1 MRRLLLVLGFLTAG
15 LSTLAQTLPCRYW
28 FDQNDGEAQQAVV
41 VDGALQLPAGLPE
54 GFHVVYMQLGSDS
67 MSSIR
72 SHLFYAPIL
81 TSTWSE
87 SVQYTYW
94 FDRDFANRQEGMLGE
109 NPLAFPTDGL
119 AEGFHVVYLRLG
131 SGQEAT
137 LRNYLFYKETST
149 EEWTTPVP
157 FAYWFDHDADNVC
170 QGVLPDTPMQF
181 DANALAEGEHSV
193 DILIGSGA
201 EATARSFTFYR
212 TPSAVHVYDTVCGQR
227 SWRDT
232 TYTASAI
239 VDGGDTVLHLTVLPT
254 YLHADTVVAVEQYQW
269 HDSLYTA
276 STTDTLHFTT
286 AVGCDSSVVLHLAL
300 TGWPDNVADA
310 DCKTAVAANDFDMTL
325 LFHCDSAHSM
335 GTPLVADLD
344 GDGLPEIVAASA
356 FPNPANDCDAMH
368 SMGFHIYSG
377 QDGGLIRKV
386 ATPRYPIHGQSWAIA
401 DVDADRHAEI
411 FLLCSNGHIYCY
423 NHDGTLRYTTQDS
436 VGHRYIL
443 QVADLNNDGIAEL
456 VCGPYIFRA
465 DNGTLLLHGTMDASG
480 MGMGAP
486 HGDYECVGNEY
497 YLCALG
503 DMDGDGTLELCAG
516 GCIYKIDINNPSG
529 TEGNTWSV
537 LRQVDNHIAGTAVAN
552 LDGQTVL
559 LDFDGDGDLDVCVVG
574 ISHALNFG
582 TTLHYITP
590 YVWDG
595 QTSEVIAAAGIAVR
609 HQFGASIPY
618 CGDLGGDGKPELTF
632 AITGTSAAG
641 GGMYSFCYNPGSYL
655 NMQLVHRHIPFAETA
670 GFTVFD
676 FNQDCKDEL
685 VYRGTTQLYI
695 VDGTSLANLTTPL
708 ANHSGTVAEYP
719 VVADANADGHAEILV
734 ANAYTAYST
743 PASAMGRVSV
753 YGSATPGA
761 WSSARKVWNQW
772 AYNSVCI
779 NEDMTVPRYRFDLG
793 TTFPGGKRP
802 FNAFLKQMPYMDRDG
817 NLFTPLPDAVA
828 TEAWAVS
835 AAEGVQLVLGY
846 CNTGDALLASHRV
859 EVYLNEVSDNPLYT
873 LEGVPP
879 LAADSC
885 TTLRFRVPRSL
896 VDSVSSSDSLVLA
909 IATRQQDCN
918 PENNAIAIGHLP
930 LLAHSDS
937 VIAYAGEPID
947 IDPSLNDS
955 NACDHPT
962 YTIVTAPRHGN
973 AFVGSGSNEGAGGG
987 GGLDELDGPSASPTV
1002 GYVSVREGMGEWG
1015 EEPHWYYGVDSLRIA
1030 IRCNDSVFDTSWIYI
1045 HVKPKPEVVSVCD
1058 SLRWRDSLYTASG
1071 LYTDGDHELNLTV
1084 NPSYRSVDYISVTD
1098 SCLWQGTTYYA
1109 STRDTLRLLTAAGCD
1124 SVHTLALTV
1133 TGWPDNV
1140 HDPDCTTEVDTNVF
1154 DMVEKFS
1161 CAGVSCL
1168 STPLVADLDGD
1179 GLPEIIGL
1187 ASVDQA
1193 IMERYFARNLL
1204 VFDGRNGSLKYTI
1217 ATPLISVCGQGVAIA
1232 DVDGDGKAEIFVRAQ
1247 EANNGG
1253 RVYCY
1258 NHDGTGRWISA
1269 EAVDDNFLLT
1279 PADIMG
1285 DGHTQLVC
1293 GPYIFNASDGTL
1305 LLHGTFQ
1312 VGGTGFG
1319 APHNNGNINGTY
1331 AGINNALPYYMYA
1344 MGDLDH
1350 DGHLEL
1356 CAGKYVYRI
1365 TLTNYAGLSG
1375 NTWAVYNTAT
1385 TADILEPDGQT
1396 FLADFDGDG
1405 TLDICVLGIPTTMH
1419 YNTWQECTKW
1429 KNGKCISY
1437 RTVVDKTDSYN
1448 LSVYA
1453 WNAVTGEVIAYNNK
1467 SVSQVAGPAIP
1478 FCGDLDGDGLPEI
1491 LTETDEG
1498 TYIYY
1503 FDTASSGSM
1512 AFTQITSMSG
1522 TPGYTAFDFNQ
1533 DGRYEVVW
1541 RGMSDLAIM
1550 DGQKIKQNTPPF
1562 NVGTS
1567 LVAYSGTIAEY
1578 PVVADVDG
1586 DGHAELLVSRGYWAW
1601 TPNNHHD
1608 YGCISVYTS
1617 ATLGAWNSARKVWNN
1632 WAFDNALV
1640 NEDLSVP
1647 QHPFNTATR
1656 FPNGKQPLNGFRL
1669 PVPNI
1674 DRDGNLYNPAADLEL
1689 VQVEEV
1695 QMEDDSIRLSLQ
1707 LRNNGDATLLAP
1719 FGISVYGHSY
1729 RGPLLMVDS
1738 LSTALRPDS
1747 SVTCTL
1753 SVPLAILCSL
1763 SEGDSLLIAVND
1775 KGLGIAQH
1783 GGQQG
1788 ECDTANNTA
1797 VIPTPAFHSSSDT
1810 AAVVCDSLAW
1820 NGTVYT
1826 QSGDFTRSLTN
1837 ASGCDSTVTLH
1848 LTVNRSVVET
1858 TAVSTAEPYLWRDST
1873 YSQSSCDTLRLLTT
1887 AGCDSLFI
1895 LNLSVTDWPDNI
1907 DSAACTTIPEGYA
1920 WSIAAPVVSQT
1931 GVSHGTTPLVADID
1945 GDGNPEIIALGRIDG
1960 NTTPHAACTHLLV
1973 FRPDGTIKNSI
1984 ALAQVSPYTSTPAV
1998 ARVRW
2003 DESTDTTIIVVQGGD
2018 ISAPPAPRNH
2028 LYAYDAAGHLLWTSD
2043 QPFSSAGELCPL
2055 PAISF
2060 ADFNHD
2066 GYAEVYAGRDI
2077 FDAATGK
2084 LLCRGDGNLGIAY
2097 RGWSKDQNPYSSV
2110 AADLCVGGNL
2120 ELAVGNT
2127 VYNVVINSRTDTSAN
2142 SVTPVRSVQDML
2154 MCDGQPMYMQWTSGV
2169 NSLHTDGNTFLV
2181 DINADGRLDVLV
2193 MYVDGLIDWNNRHK
2207 VGKNWVDEWHY
2218 GYLPRVINIYV
2229 WDVSTQ
2235 EVICSKKITNAR
2247 EFSLPQIGDID
2258 GDGLPEVNFLV
2269 STYYNHDVGNNEYI
2283 YSLKYDPQSPNN
2295 EMTVFWRHPHSD
2307 NSGATGLT
2315 LFDFNQDGIAELVY
2329 RDVYN
2334 LHIINGSRR
2343 SIATGQPIA
2352 APEVIT
2358 SFGCTSGT
2366 CFEYPVVADIA
2377 GDGQAEIV
2385 VVSAPVTG
2393 AVGYSRQN
2401 LCIFH
2406 SGASRWAPARKVWNQ
2421 YLYNPTGVNEDLTVP
2436 RSPFYSAHRFTDPE
2450 GVVRQ
2455 PYNNLLQQATSVDRH
2470 GRPFTALPDIVA
2482 TGAYL
2487 VNDGD
2492 SVTLQVD
2499 YCNQGDAPLA
2509 APWYITANSFRDGQP
2524 TPVRTDT
2531 IATVLGRD
2539 SCGRFELR
2547 MPHVALC
2554 GIDSILFTLN
2564 TVNDGSTLTGTI
2576 HPECDTTN
2584 NTVAV
2589 PSSAFLSVGDTTA
2602 VVCDSLAWYGTVYT
2616 QSGEFTHT
2624 LTNAAGCDSTVTL
2637 HLTVGTSYSD
2647 TLVATIQTGDSILFE
2662 GRHYRLAGT
2671 YTDTLHTAAGCDS
2684 LHTLS
2689 LRVSTRICPEVTNTG
2704 TDFWVGYLY
2713 NYPELEFGVFE
2724 PTILHFLEAAS
2735 EEDADLIVTNP
2746 LTGWSTTAHIAAGGS
2761 VILTIPNNITSST
2774 ANFSPQ
2780 PHGIHVTSSAPV
2792 TLYATNWMLGSTDI
2806 TAILPTEAL
2815 RWHYIIQ
2822 DYPGQRGAQA
2832 ALLAVEDSTLITITP
2847 PVGVSGCALS
2857 QPISVMLMAGQKYTL
2872 WHGSLSFT
2880 GVDVRS
2886 DGKPFALFQGNRSAQ
2901 VPQGVKYADHLYEQA
2916 IPVDAWGR
2924 DHVIVPTPLR
2934 TGGDRIKVT
2943 SADDNCLVLLDGD
2956 TLVTLGRGQTHE
2968 FHMPSG
2974 PAHRLVS
2981 SRPVSVVQF
2990 LTGIKKD
2997 GTRGDPS
3004 QVQIAPIEQG
3014 LCRVSFVVFN
3024 PPFTLSLYRQYINI
3038 VTTLSDLDSLML
3050 DGNPIGQQFTPLDSL
3065 YCYAKISV
3073 TPGPHT
3079 LVSGT
3084 GTFTATIYGL
3094 RDSESH
3100 AYCAGMALANLRNQL
3115 LVDGQE
3121 ASRYP
3126 DGYRACPGDTLHLAT
3141 AAASG
3146 STNTRWLVDGIEQAC
3161 GQAPAFDLPCTA
3173 PGLHHIAA
3181 LMHFSADTLRWDDTL
3196 RIDIIVGDT
3205 SSSVVQA
3212 DICHGESF
3220 GWHDSLYT
3228 QPVTALFRT
3237 LNAAGCD
3244 STVALHLAVHP
3255 TYSDTLAVTVC
3266 AGQRYTYEA
3275 ADYTA
3280 AGTYTAALHTAAGCD
3295 SLRTLCLKVLPTS
3308 SGDTLAVVCD
3318 SFTWY
3323 GEQYTASTDAPTHLL
3338 TAANG
3343 CDSTVTLHLTVNHS
3357 NEAVETLTACNS
3369 LVWHGTEYTAST
3381 SAPTFTSVNA
3391 EGCDSVTTL
3400 HLTVNHC
3407 STTEITT
3414 CDSYLWNGTTY
3425 TASGTYT
3432 VGTDTLLLTVLH
3444 STAADTTAVVCDSF
3458 SWYGVQYTASID
3470 SPTHLLTNAAGCDS
3484 TVTLHLTV
3492 NHSTA
3497 ADTLVVVCDSFS
3509 WHGVQY
3515 TSSTDTPTHLLTN
3528 AAGCDSTVTL
3538 RLTVNHSSAGI
3549 DAVTACGSFVWHGEE
3564 YTESTTAPTHT
3575 SVNAEGC
3582 DSVTTLHL
3590 TVHPTFAYS
3599 VRDTVVENA
3608 LPHAF
3613 GGAQFVQD
3621 VADTLFSFATVEG
3634 CDSLVSYSLHVFWNA
3649 ASTLDSALCNSSLPL
3664 VWNGVVFDTSV
3675 STKTTLVRSATFA
3688 ARGGADSVV
3697 VMRLTVHP
3705 LYDHH
3710 HYASLCDN
3718 QVYDW
3723 GGHRVW
3729 DTGNLG
3735 SRRNGSDTLL
3745 HLTDSLLSAFGCD
3758 SVSSL
3763 HLTVHP
3769 TYDHHLADTLC
3780 TSQPYAWGTPQRQ
3793 VQEPYSVERSLH
3805 GRDSLAAQA
3814 SAAVDTSFADQL
3826 VSVFG
3831 CDSVSSLHLHLLPSY
3846 RLTFADTICA
3856 DTFYRFAGQEY
3867 SATGSY
3873 PQSLST
3879 ADGCDSIRTLALKV
3893 YPVYDIH
3900 VYDAIR
3906 DGDLYHFEQ
3915 SAYDTTG
3922 VYPHLLQTGSGCDSL
3937 RTLHLQRNWRSYND
3951 SSVCQNAQPLV
3962 WNGVVFSQE
3971 QGQRRQG
3978 YYYVADSVHLAGRAQ
3993 TDSLVVM
4000 RVRILDTSATYDVRH
4015 ACDSLTW
4022 HDGVTYTASTAA
4034 PYIVRPN
4041 RWQCDSVCH
4050 LVLTLDSTHRFVDRR
4065 VVCDSL
4071 RWLDGTAYL
4080 ADTLGPQVTLL
4091 TAAGCDSVVTLSL
4104 AVRYSTEVRLDDTIC
4119 AMQDY
4124 DWHGHHF
4131 EHLDVN
4137 SYTREHI
4144 AMTDSLATT
4153 EGCDSTVTMHLVK
4166 MALPSFGYS
4175 VEHDCVSGNVDVTAS
4190 ALYELDGEDYPLMM
4204 PYLRWRAVPHD
4215 PLLDG
4220 QQGMAAITVHPE
4232 AETDYVLYAAY
4243 TEAGLCRDSMHL
4255 RLSPV
4260 RVPEAEIRVLPMAL
4274 TFSQLDYTAY
4284 DVSTHDYQ
4292 ERVWRVDGVIQ
4303 AEVSRTLTGTASPTA
4318 DTVRIELELYNGQC
4332 RDTALALVPVQ
4343 TVALFAPDIFTPGRE
4358 SNNRFFIGGQG
4369 ILDGELYVYNRDG
4382 LLVYR
4387 TADFRTGWDG
4397 RRADGTLC
4405 PQAAYVWKFVYH
4417 AVSQPDAARVE
4428 VGTVTLV
4435 H

>member
-1 MRRLLLVLGFLTAG
+1 MRKLLLVLGFLTAG

-54 GFHVVYMQLGSDS
+54 GFHVVYMQLGGDS
-67 MSSIR
+67 MSSVR
-72 SHLFYAPIL
+72 SHLFYTPIL

-109 NPLAFPTDGL
+109 NPLTFPTDGL

-157 FAYWFDHDADNVC
+157 FAYWFDHDADNVR
-170 QGVLPDTPMQF
+170 QGVLSDSPMLF

-201 EATARSFTFYR
+201 EATVRSFTFYR

-227 SWRDT
+227 TWRST
-232 TYTASAI
+232 TYTASTTI
-239 VDGGDTVLHLTVLPT
+239 DGGDTVLHLTILPT
-254 YLHADTVVAVEQYQW
+254 YLHADTVVAVERYQW

-276 STTDTLHFTT
+276 STTDTLRLTT
-286 AVGCDSSVVLHLAL
+286 ADGCDSNAVLHLAL

-310 DCKTAVAANDFDMTL
+310 DCKTAVVANDFDMTL

-368 SMGFHIYSG
+368 SMGFNIYSG
-377 QDGGLIRKV
+377 QDGGLISKV

-436 VGHRYIL
+436 VDHRYIL
-443 QVADLNNDGIAEL
+443 QVADLNNDGIAEI

-486 HGDYECVGNEY
+486 HGVYECVGNEY

-676 FNQDCKDEL
+676 FNQDGKDEL

-835 AAEGVQLVLGY
+835 AADGVQLVLGY

-859 EVYLNEVSDNPLYT
+859 EVYLNEVSDNSLYA
-873 LEGVPP
+873 LEDVPP
-879 LAADSC
+879 LPADSC
-885 TTLRFRVPRSL
+885 TTFRFHMPRSL

-918 PENNAIAIGHLP
+918 PTNNAIAIGHLP
-930 LLAHSDS
+930 LLAHGDS
-937 VIAYAGEPID
+937 VTAYTGEPID

-955 NACDHPT
+955 NACDYPT

-987 GGLDELDGPSASPTV
+987 GGLDELDSPSASPTV

-1015 EEPHWYYGVDSLRIA
+1015 EEPHWYYGEDSLRIA
-1030 IRCNDSVFDTSWIYI
+1030 IRCNDTVFDTSWIYI
-1045 HVKPKPEVVSVCD
+1045 HVKPKPEVLTVCD

-1071 LYTDGDHELNLTV
+1071 TYTDGDYELNLTV
-1084 NPSYRSVDYISVTD
+1084 NPSYHSVDCISVTD
-1098 SCLWQGTTYYA
+1098 SCLWQGNAYYA

-1124 SVHTLALTV
+1124 SIHTLALTV

-1258 NHDGTGRWISA
+1258 DHDGSGRWISA
-1269 EAVDDNFLLT
+1269 EAVDDNYLLT
-1279 PADIMG
+1279 PVDIMG

-1350 DGHLEL
+1350 DGLLEL

-1632 WAFDNALV
+1632 WAFDNALI
-1640 NEDLSVP
+1640 NEDLSIP

-1656 FPNGKQPLNGFRL
+1656 FPNGRQPMNGFRL

-1695 QMEDDSIRLSLQ
+1695 QMEDDSIRLRLQ

-1729 RGPLLMVDS
+1729 HGPLLMVDS
-1738 LSTALRPDS
+1738 LSAALCPDS
-1747 SVTCTL
+1747 SVTCNL
-1753 SVPLAILCSL
+1753 SVPLATLCPL
-1763 SEGDSLLIAVND
+1763 NEGDSLLIAVND

-1788 ECDTANNTA
+1788 ECDTSNNTA

-1810 AAVVCDSLAW
+1810 TAVVCDSLAW
-1820 NGTVYT
+1820 YGNVYT

-1837 ASGCDSTVTLH
+1837 AT
-1848 LTVNRSVVET
+1848 
-1858 TAVSTAEPYLWRDST
+1858 
-1873 YSQSSCDTLRLLTT
+1873 
-1887 AGCDSLFI
+1887 
-1895 LNLSVTDWPDNI
+1895 
-1907 DSAACTTIPEGYA
+1907 
-1920 WSIAAPVVSQT
+1920 
-1931 GVSHGTTPLVADID
+1931 
-1945 GDGNPEIIALGRIDG
+1945 
-1960 NTTPHAACTHLLV
+1960 
-1973 FRPDGTIKNSI
+1973 
-1984 ALAQVSPYTSTPAV
+1984 
-1998 ARVRW
+1998 
-2003 DESTDTTIIVVQGGD
+2003 
-2018 ISAPPAPRNH
+2018 
-2028 LYAYDAAGHLLWTSD
+2028 
-2043 QPFSSAGELCPL
+2043 
-2055 PAISF
+2055 
-2060 ADFNHD
+2060 
-2066 GYAEVYAGRDI
+2066 
-2077 FDAATGK
+2077 
-2084 LLCRGDGNLGIAY
+2084 
-2097 RGWSKDQNPYSSV
+2097 
-2110 AADLCVGGNL
+2110 
-2120 ELAVGNT
+2120 
-2127 VYNVVINSRTDTSAN
+2127 
-2142 SVTPVRSVQDML
+2142 
-2154 MCDGQPMYMQWTSGV
+2154 
-2169 NSLHTDGNTFLV
+2169 
-2181 DINADGRLDVLV
+2181 
-2193 MYVDGLIDWNNRHK
+2193 
-2207 VGKNWVDEWHY
+2207 
-2218 GYLPRVINIYV
+2218 
-2229 WDVSTQ
+2229 
-2235 EVICSKKITNAR
+2235 
-2247 EFSLPQIGDID
+2247 
-2258 GDGLPEVNFLV
+2258 
-2269 STYYNHDVGNNEYI
+2269 
-2283 YSLKYDPQSPNN
+2283 
-2295 EMTVFWRHPHSD
+2295 
-2307 NSGATGLT
+2307 
-2315 LFDFNQDGIAELVY
+2315 
-2329 RDVYN
+2329 
-2334 LHIINGSRR
+2334 
-2343 SIATGQPIA
+2343 
-2352 APEVIT
+2352 
-2358 SFGCTSGT
+2358 
-2366 CFEYPVVADIA
+2366 
-2377 GDGQAEIV
+2377 
-2385 VVSAPVTG
+2385 
-2393 AVGYSRQN
+2393 
-2401 LCIFH
+2401 
-2406 SGASRWAPARKVWNQ
+2406 
-2421 YLYNPTGVNEDLTVP
+2421 
-2436 RSPFYSAHRFTDPE
+2436 
-2450 GVVRQ
+2450 
-2455 PYNNLLQQATSVDRH
+2455 
-2470 GRPFTALPDIVA
+2470 
-2482 TGAYL
+2482 
-2487 VNDGD
+2487 
-2492 SVTLQVD
+2492 
-2499 YCNQGDAPLA
+2499 
-2509 APWYITANSFRDGQP
+2509 
-2524 TPVRTDT
+2524 
-2531 IATVLGRD
+2531 
-2539 SCGRFELR
+2539 
-2547 MPHVALC
+2547 
-2554 GIDSILFTLN
+2554 
-2564 TVNDGSTLTGTI
+2564 
-2576 HPECDTTN
+2576 
-2584 NTVAV
+2584 
-2589 PSSAFLSVGDTTA
+2589 
-2602 VVCDSLAWYGTVYT
+2602 
-2616 QSGEFTHT
+2616 
-2624 LTNAAGCDSTVTL
+2624 GCDSTVTL

-2647 TLVATIQTGDSILFE
+2647 TLVATIMTSDSILFE

-2724 PTILHFLEAAS
+2724 PTILHFLEATS
-2735 EEDADLIVTNP
+2735 EENADLIVTNP

-2832 ALLAVEDSTLITITP
+2832 AILAVEDSTLITITP

-3266 AGQRYTYEA
+3266 DNQRYTFEA

-3280 AGTYTAALHTAAGCD
+3280 AGIYTAALHTAAGCD
-3295 SLRTLCLKVLPTS
+3295 SLRTLRLDVLPTS
-3308 SGDTLAVVCD
+3308 SGDTTAVVCD
-3318 SFTWY
+3318 SFSWH
-3323 GEQYTASTDAPTHLL
+3323 GEQYTASTDVPTHRL
-3338 TAANG
+3338 TNVNG

-3357 NEAVETLTACNS
+3357 NEAVEALTVCNS

-3381 SAPTFTSVNA
+3381 SAPAFTSVNA

-3414 CDSYLWNGTTY
+3414 CDSYQWNGTTY

-3458 SWYGVQYTASID
+3458 SWHGVQYTASTD
-3470 SPTHLLTNAAGCDS
+3470 TPTFLLTNAAGCDS

-3492 NHSTA
+3492 NHSTT
-3497 ADTLVVVCDSFS
+3497 ADTLATVCDSFS

-3515 TSSTDTPTHLLTN
+3515 TASTDTPTHLLTN
-3528 AAGCDSTVTL
+3528 AVGCDSTVTL

-3549 DAVTACGSFVWHGEE
+3549 DAVTACGSFVWQGVE

-3590 TVHPTFAYS
+3590 TVHPSYAYS

-3649 ASTLDSALCNSSLPL
+3649 ASTLDSALCNLSLPL

-3675 STKTTLVRSATFA
+3675 STKTTLVRSATFTA
-3688 ARGGADSVV
+3688 QGGADSVV

-3723 GGHRVW
+3723 GGHQVW
-3729 DTGNLG
+3729 DTGDLG

-3745 HLTDSLLSAFGCD
+3745 HRTDSLLSAFGCD

-3780 TSQPYAWGTPQRQ
+3780 TSQPYAWGIPQRQ
-3793 VQEPYSVERSLH
+3793 VLEPYSVARSLH

-3900 VYDAIR
+3900 VYDTIC

-3962 WNGVVFSQE
+3962 WNGVVFRQE
-3971 QGQRRQG
+3971 QGQRLQG
-3978 YYYVADSVHLAGRAQ
+3978 YYYLADSVHLAGRAQ

-4022 HDGVTYTASTAA
+4022 HDGVTYTASTAD

-4091 TAAGCDSVVTLSL
+4091 TASGCDSVVTLSL

-4124 DWHGHHF
+4124 DWHGRHF

-4144 AMTDSLATT
+4144 AMTDSLATA

-4190 ALYELDGEDYPLMM
+4190 ALYELDDEDYPLMM
-4204 PYLRWRAVPHD
+4204 PYLRWRSEPHD
-4215 PLLDG
+4215 PLIDG

-4232 AETDYVLYAAY
+4232 SETDYVLYAAY
-4243 TEAGLCRDSMHL
+4243 TAAGLCRDSMHL

-4274 TFSQLDYTAY
+4274 TVSQLDYTAY

-4292 ERVWRVDGVIQ
+4292 ERVWRVDGVVQ